1 MALHINAPLHVEG
14 NSLTL
19 QQRPLDIRPTKHLL
33 GGQFARRVDHAVA
46 RQPGSDGHCPH
57 RPAHR
62 ASGSGTAQRPRDG
75 SVRRHLAA
83 WYLRRN
89 APDALKE
96 GTCRPH
102 VVASRSVASFSSARG
117 SNDCTHSRC
126 DHRAHPPL
134 VSVSLSW
141 LVRMVASRGDASASR
156 SGTSRTLASEY
167 GANGHGSTRPD
178 GLMWMNPRPAARHPP
193 KTSSSPGNTMNK
205 PRNRFCSEATTATSR
220 ARWALSRTSDSVPS
234 RTGTYSTKK
243 NNLHPR
249 SMRPPR
255 YWSSRTALMFS
266 RVTVSDVPKKMPALR
281 MRTIAAFAFPATP

>member
-19 QQRPLDIRPTKHLL
+19 QQRPLDIRPAKHLL
-33 GGQFARRVDHAVA
+33 GGQFTHRVDDAVA

-62 ASGSGTAQRPRDG
+62 PRRPGSPQRPRDS
-75 SVRRHLAA
+75 SVRRHRAA
-83 WYLRRN
+83 WYLHRDT
-89 APDALKE
+89 PDTFE
-96 GTCRPH
+96 ESVCRPH
-102 VVASRSVASFSSARG
+102 VVASRSVASSSAPG
-117 SNDCTHSRC
+117 SNNRTHSRC

-249 SMRPPR
+249 SMSPHR
-255 YWSSRTALMFS
+255 YCSSSTASMFR